1 MPTLLFA
8 VLTMVLI
15 YLFTR
20 RRFGEKTACLATMLL
35 AASPFLW
42 AFAGMICCNDVPFTL
57 VTALL
62 MIAVVEAD
70 RMQTTSSH
78 LVAGVALGATLLTK
92 FVAGIFPLVIGVI
105 LVRHTLASRGPSRV
119 LRLLRNS
126 LAYAPGVAAA
136 ALFYLWLGSVQG
148 RIVNTNIAPARV
160 DMLGTFLLLAPARL
174 ALYVCWIGLCA
185 GPLVLV
191 AAVSLLRYV
200 TRTRAMIALAAAVIV
215 NLVAFVAMRAAFA
228 YDEMSLGEMRFGPAE
243 HVLGSVGLTALRIA
257 ALCAG
262 EIVLL
267 ALWLWGREQPWPNGT
282 IAYWTVSIVLVLS
295 AWRGA
300 QRYLVYLLPGLVI
313 AFADLALRPTA
324 STWKRRLLASGAA
337 LAVATGLIQ
346 GVFVTAYFATEGHA
360 AADVARYVNEHHLD
374 GLRYEVN
381 NNVLCHCLY
390 LVEPDRFA
398 HEGDAP
404 RYDMK
409 VYGRSEPTT
418 DALYVREVRLLGVVW
433 KKYGVVP
440 AGGGSPPPSRSHP

>member
-1 MPTLLFA
+1 PASARPGHGDPGLLRRGPDDHRHRALPARGALVPECLAPDPRRGHPADPVLLPLASLAATGKRGMTARTLLFWRLTTIALVAFCVIVHVVSLGAPFVDIESWTWGAAKLAYEGDWRAAIQTYQIAVSSPPVVYWSIVPFYALFGVSERSARMPTLLFA

-174 ALYVCWIGLCA
+174 ALY
-185 GPLVLV
+185 
-191 AAVSLLRYV
+191 
-200 TRTRAMIALAAAVIV
+200 
-215 NLVAFVAMRAAFA
+215 
-228 YDEMSLGEMRFGPAE
+228 
-243 HVLGSVGLTALRIA
+243 
-257 ALCAG
+257 
-262 EIVLL
+262 
-267 ALWLWGREQPWPNGT
+267 
-282 IAYWTVSIVLVLS
+282 
-295 AWRGA
+295 
-300 QRYLVYLLPGLVI
+300 
-313 AFADLALRPTA
+313 
-324 STWKRRLLASGAA
+324 
-337 LAVATGLIQ
+337 
-346 GVFVTAYFATEGHA
+346 
-360 AADVARYVNEHHLD
+360 
-374 GLRYEVN
+374 
-381 NNVLCHCLY
+381 
-390 LVEPDRFA
+390 
-398 HEGDAP
+398 
-404 RYDMK
+404 
-409 VYGRSEPTT
+409 
-418 DALYVREVRLLGVVW
+418 
-433 KKYGVVP
+433 
-440 AGGGSPPPSRSHP
+440 